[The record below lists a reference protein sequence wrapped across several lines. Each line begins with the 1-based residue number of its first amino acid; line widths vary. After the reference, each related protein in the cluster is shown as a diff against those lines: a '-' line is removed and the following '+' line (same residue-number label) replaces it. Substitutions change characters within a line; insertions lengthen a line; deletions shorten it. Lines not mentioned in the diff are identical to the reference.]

1 MPALPAADSAAGAVA
16 DVVSPSAAPVVV
28 AALGGGGGDGVA
40 VAAAGGLGADDG
52 LQLVQAPAAAA
63 EEEQDPESDG
73 CLYPPHDVR
82 VDWLRQKVCIA
93 LDMPSNIFN
102 TALKTESGAKCFQE
116 FLDGSAPCLLFYSD
130 IVVTLVQTMIDLPP
144 PKKLE
149 EEEEHKPIVIQEE
162 QEKSLDPIVVEE
174 NKSNKKTGKKDQ
186 NNKKGGDKEQ
196 QEQEQQKQQQQ
207 QQQGEGV
214 KKNTTAATA
223 EEGGG
228 NNDKAVEMMMVER
241 KDQVLCVSTGYLS
254 EHALSV
260 TIVYFLKMMMS
271 TGSSMDIITMD
282 NNMESHVE
290 YGVLPSGPSLSCL
303 EQVGKETIRLLMLD
317 NLQVC
322 KFANCLQTLSNDAF
336 VCVCVVVLLRID
348 MLCFLLWMGE

>member
-28 AALGGGGGDGVA
+28 AALGGGGGGDGVA
-40 VAAAGGLGADDG
+40 VAAAGELGADDG
-52 LQLVQAPAAAA
+52 LQLVQAPAAATAAAA
-63 EEEQDPESDG
+63 EEEQDPEGDG

-93 LDMPSNIFN
+93 LDMPRNIFN

-116 FLDGSAPCLLFYSD
+116 FLDGSATCLLFYSD

-149 EEEEHKPIVIQEE
+149 EEDEEHKPIVIQEE

-196 QEQEQQKQQQQ
+196 QQEQQEQEQQKQQQQ
-207 QQQGEGV
+207 QQQQGEGE
-214 KKNTTAATA
+214 KKNTTAVTA
-223 EEGGG
+223 EDGGG
-228 NNDKAVEMMMVER
+228 NNDKAVEMVMVER
-241 KDQVLCVSTGYLS
+241 KDPVLCVSTGYLS

-282 NNMESHVE
+282 NNMDSHVE

-303 EQVGKETIRLLMLD
+303 EQVGKET
-317 NLQVC
+317 NYQ
-322 KFANCLQTLSNDAF
+322 AA
-336 VCVCVVVLLRID
+336 
-348 MLCFLLWMGE
+348 EA

>member
-1 MPALPAADSAAGAVA
+1 MSTPAAMPALPAADSAAGAVA

-28 AALGGGGGDGVA
+28 AALGGGGGGGGDGVA

-52 LQLVQAPAAAA
+52 LQLVQATAAATAAAA
-63 EEEQDPESDG
+63 EEEQDPEGDG

-93 LDMPSNIFN
+93 LDMPRNIFN

-130 IVVTLVQTMIDLPP
+130 IVVTLVQTMINLPP
-144 PKKLE
+144 PKKL

-196 QEQEQQKQQQQ
+196 QQEQQEQEQQKQQQQ
-207 QQQGEGV
+207 QQGEGE

-223 EEGGG
+223 EEGGGG

-241 KDQVLCVSTGYLS
+241 KDPVLCVSTGYLS

-282 NNMESHVE
+282 NNMDSHVE

-303 EQVGKETIRLLMLD
+303 EQVGKET
-317 NLQVC
+317 NYQ
-322 KFANCLQTLSNDAF
+322 AA
-336 VCVCVVVLLRID
+336 
-348 MLCFLLWMGE
+348 EA

>member
-1 MPALPAADSAAGAVA
+1 MSTPAAMPALPAADSAAGAVA

-40 VAAAGGLGADDG
+40 VAAAGELGADDG
-52 LQLVQAPAAAA
+52 LQLVQAPAAATAAAA
-63 EEEQDPESDG
+63 EEEEDPEGDG

-82 VDWLRQKVCIA
+82 VDWLRQKVCVA
-93 LDMPSNIFN
+93 LDMPRNIFN

-144 PKKLE
+144 PKKI

-196 QEQEQQKQQQQ
+196 QQEQQEQEQQKQQQQ
-207 QQQGEGV
+207 QQGEGE
-214 KKNTTAATA
+214 KKNTTGATA

-228 NNDKAVEMMMVER
+228 NNDKAVEMIMVER
-241 KDQVLCVSTGYLS
+241 KDPVLCVSTGYLS
-254 EHALSV
+254 EHALSM

-282 NNMESHVE
+282 NNMDSHVE

-303 EQVGKETIRLLMLD
+303 EQVGKET
-317 NLQVC
+317 NYQ
-322 KFANCLQTLSNDAF
+322 AA
-336 VCVCVVVLLRID
+336 
-348 MLCFLLWMGE
+348 EA

>member
-28 AALGGGGGDGVA
+28 AALGGGGGGDGVA
-40 VAAAGGLGADDG
+40 VAAA
-52 LQLVQAPAAAA
+52 AA
-63 EEEQDPESDG
+63 EEEEDPEGDG

-93 LDMPSNIFN
+93 LDMPRNIFN

-149 EEEEHKPIVIQEE
+149 EEEHKPIVIQEE
-162 QEKSLDPIVVEE
+162 QEKSLDSIVVEE

-196 QEQEQQKQQQQ
+196 QQEQQEQEQQKQQQQ
-207 QQQGEGV
+207 QQGEGE

-241 KDQVLCVSTGYLS
+241 KDPVLCVSTGYLS

-282 NNMESHVE
+282 NNMDSHVE

-303 EQVGKETIRLLMLD
+303 EQVGKET
-317 NLQVC
+317 NYQ
-322 KFANCLQTLSNDAF
+322 AA
-336 VCVCVVVLLRID
+336 
-348 MLCFLLWMGE
+348 EA

>member
-1 MPALPAADSAAGAVA
+1 MSTPAAMPALPAADSAAGAVA

-28 AALGGGGGDGVA
+28 AALGGGGGGGGDGVA

-52 LQLVQAPAAAA
+52 LQLVQAPAAAT
-63 EEEQDPESDG
+63 EEEHDPEGDE

-93 LDMPSNIFN
+93 LDMPRNIFN

-149 EEEEHKPIVIQEE
+149 EEENKPIVIQEE

-196 QEQEQQKQQQQ
+196 QQEQQEQEQQKQQQQ
-207 QQQGEGV
+207 QQGEGE

-241 KDQVLCVSTGYLS
+241 KDPVLCVSTGYLS

-260 TIVYFLKMMMS
+260 TIVYFLKMMS

-282 NNMESHVE
+282 NNMDSHVE

-303 EQVGKETIRLLMLD
+303 EQVGKET
-317 NLQVC
+317 NYQ
-322 KFANCLQTLSNDAF
+322 AA
-336 VCVCVVVLLRID
+336 
-348 MLCFLLWMGE
+348 EA

>member
-28 AALGGGGGDGVA
+28 AALGGGGDGVA
-40 VAAAGGLGADDG
+40 VAAAGGL
-52 LQLVQAPAAAA
+52 QLVQAPAAATAAAA
-63 EEEQDPESDG
+63 EEEEDPEGDG

-82 VDWLRQKVCIA
+82 VDWLRQKVCVA
-93 LDMPSNIFN
+93 LDMPRNIFN

-144 PKKLE
+144 PKKI

-162 QEKSLDPIVVEE
+162 QEKSLDPLVVEE

-196 QEQEQQKQQQQ
+196 QQ
-207 QQQGEGV
+207 QQQGEGE

-241 KDQVLCVSTGYLS
+241 KDPVLCVSTGYLS

-282 NNMESHVE
+282 NNMDSHVE

-303 EQVGKETIRLLMLD
+303 EQVGKET
-317 NLQVC
+317 NYQAA
-322 KFANCLQTLSNDAF
+322 KA
-336 VCVCVVVLLRID
+336 
-348 MLCFLLWMGE
+348 

>member
-1 MPALPAADSAAGAVA
+1 MSTPAAMPALPAADSAAGAVA

-28 AALGGGGGDGVA
+28 AALGGGGGGDGVA
-40 VAAAGGLGADDG
+40 VAAA
-52 LQLVQAPAAAA
+52 AA
-63 EEEQDPESDG
+63 EEEEDPEGDG

-93 LDMPSNIFN
+93 LDMPRNIFN

-149 EEEEHKPIVIQEE
+149 EEEHKPIVIQEE
-162 QEKSLDPIVVEE
+162 QEKSLDSIVVEE

-196 QEQEQQKQQQQ
+196 QQEQQEQEQQKQQQQ
-207 QQQGEGV
+207 QQGEGE

-241 KDQVLCVSTGYLS
+241 KDPVLCVSTGYLS

-282 NNMESHVE
+282 NNMDSHVE

-303 EQVGKETIRLLMLD
+303 EQVGKET
-317 NLQVC
+317 NYQ
-322 KFANCLQTLSNDAF
+322 AA
-336 VCVCVVVLLRID
+336 
-348 MLCFLLWMGE
+348 EA

>member
-1 MPALPAADSAAGAVA
+1 MSTPAAMPALPAADSAAGAVA

-28 AALGGGGGDGVA
+28 AALGGGGGGGGGGDGVA

-52 LQLVQAPAAAA
+52 LQLVQATAAATAAAA
-63 EEEQDPESDG
+63 EEEQDPEGDG

-93 LDMPSNIFN
+93 LDMPRNIFN

-130 IVVTLVQTMIDLPP
+130 IVVTLVQTMINLPP
-144 PKKLE
+144 PKKL

-196 QEQEQQKQQQQ
+196 QQEQQEQEQQKQQQQ
-207 QQQGEGV
+207 QQGEGE

-223 EEGGG
+223 EEGGGG

-241 KDQVLCVSTGYLS
+241 KDPVLCVSTGYLS

-282 NNMESHVE
+282 NNMDSHVE

-303 EQVGKETIRLLMLD
+303 EQVGKET
-317 NLQVC
+317 NYQ
-322 KFANCLQTLSNDAF
+322 AA
-336 VCVCVVVLLRID
+336 
-348 MLCFLLWMGE
+348 EA

>member
-1 MPALPAADSAAGAVA
+1 MSTPAAMPALPAADSAAGAVA

-28 AALGGGGGDGVA
+28 AALGGGGDGVA
-40 VAAAGGLGADDG
+40 VAAAGGL
-52 LQLVQAPAAAA
+52 QLVQAPAAATAAAA
-63 EEEQDPESDG
+63 EEEEDPEGDG

-82 VDWLRQKVCIA
+82 VDWLRQKVCVA
-93 LDMPSNIFN
+93 LDMPRNIFN

-144 PKKLE
+144 PKKI

-162 QEKSLDPIVVEE
+162 QEKSLDPLVVEE

-196 QEQEQQKQQQQ
+196 QQ
-207 QQQGEGV
+207 QQQGEGE

-241 KDQVLCVSTGYLS
+241 KDPVLCVSTGYLS

-282 NNMESHVE
+282 NNMDSHVE

-303 EQVGKETIRLLMLD
+303 EQVGKET
-317 NLQVC
+317 NYQAA
-322 KFANCLQTLSNDAF
+322 KA
-336 VCVCVVVLLRID
+336 
-348 MLCFLLWMGE
+348 